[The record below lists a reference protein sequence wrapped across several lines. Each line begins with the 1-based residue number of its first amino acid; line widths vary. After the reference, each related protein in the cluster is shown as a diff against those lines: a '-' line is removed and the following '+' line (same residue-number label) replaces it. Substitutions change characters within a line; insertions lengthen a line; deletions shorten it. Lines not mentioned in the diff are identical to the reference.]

1 MNAAK
6 RRLAVVWFGGA
17 GLLCLL
23 VALQSVRGVYTGET
37 EKAWAWL
44 LPSIMPTLSLIIGVL
59 VSDAQYPDRPEHAVD
74 AFFPRLA
81 TVFSAVYLAT
91 VLATILFQP
100 IVSATPL
107 ELMNMSHLWLAPFQ
121 GLVSALMG
129 ALFVQQPEKAE
140 PKPSEVSTEGGT

>member
-1 MNAAK
+1 MSATVPMNAAK

-59 VSDAQYPDRPEHAVD
+59 VFPAPAFSNQANLLNQPAVCTLACNPARQTCSRYPANQVPFRATRPNSV
-74 AFFPRLA
+74 PMM
-81 TVFSAVYLAT
+81 YK
-91 VLATILFQP
+91 
-100 IVSATPL
+100 IVPSGTRCD
-107 ELMNMSHLWLAPFQ
+107 SS
-121 GLVSALMG
+121 VC
-129 ALFVQQPEKAE
+129 VQDP
-140 PKPSEVSTEGGT
+140 TMCFIGTF